1 MDILEYG
8 ANIDNKDF
16 LQEEEILPGSV
27 EVLPPPPQTEVAKPK
42 AEEPKEE
49 PGDAAL

>member
-16 LQEEEILPGSV
+16 LQEETHPV
-27 EVLPPPPQTEVAKPK
+27 EVKPL
-42 AEEPKEE
+42 AM
-49 PGDAAL
+49 